1 MHRLGEPAA
10 DQLRKHLEQ
19 GILERHT
26 QPCCA
31 AILRWHLWL
40 QWRSHALACA
50 NYAIFVVHRYM
61 VCVCDLP
68 PCGAWCPMPLQNGSK
83 NFFANERPLMSSS
96 RHRRQRNCVNCKC
109 CVVDVPGVSHS
120 CIEYESQLQTSCA
133 DTLNRVCKCVWFASV
148 QGKMPL
154 TPQKRVPKLAIVWY
168 FFANERPL
176 VSSIR
181 HRLKGN

>member
-1 MHRLGEPAA
+1 MSSSWCTRSFKFVHRLGEPTA

-19 GILERHT
+19 GISERHT

-120 CIEYESQLQTSCA
+120 CIEYESQLQTSWA
-133 DTLNRVCKCVWFASV
+133 DTLNRVYRKGTSNPVTQLFWDGTFDCSGEA
-148 QGKMPL
+148 MP
-154 TPQKRVPKLAIVWY
+154 WY
-168 FFANERPL
+168 AQTMQYL
-176 VSSIR
+176 
-181 HRLKGN
+181 